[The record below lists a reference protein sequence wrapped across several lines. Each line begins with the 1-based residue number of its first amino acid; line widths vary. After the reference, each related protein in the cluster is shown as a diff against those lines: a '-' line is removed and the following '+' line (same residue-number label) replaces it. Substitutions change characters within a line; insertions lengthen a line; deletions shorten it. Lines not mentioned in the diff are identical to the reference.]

1 MRATRKS
8 QKKSQESSMGVT
20 SFAPPPKK
28 AFEIS
33 RCGFLMGVTEKLQ
46 KSYKKAA
53 RESQKCH
60 KKVIELSHEKLHAQR
75 MGDMKNACGTHGSPL
90 KLHTN

>member
-1 MRATRKS
+1 MRVTRKS
-8 QKKSQESSMGVT
+8 QKKSQESSMGVP

-28 AFEIS
+28 ACEIS
-33 RCGFLMGVTEKLQ
+33 RCSFLMGVTEKLQ

-60 KKVIELSHEKLHAQR
+60 MKNFTRNAWESHEKR
-75 MGDMKNACGTHGSPL
+75 MPNSW
-90 KLHTN
+90 